1 LWYPFVFDK
10 EVRVNRIAKFM
21 QIIDPQAP
29 GRKWLVWT
37 MAFIITL
44 SAIGGIL
51 TLHRWSDASHRV
63 VELMSEIEGQANRLS
78 AIEWEAMSRK
88 GLLPELRHSHR
99 QVRDQLDR
107 DFSELSQYVEDDSFW
122 EIRRVYGAYIQATDE
137 EFRLLDSQRFA
148 DAMRVDDEKVDSA
161 YLALIELISQ
171 ARARYTAASRW
182 TLLAVDVGSASVLIF
197 AAISIGLLFSRYER
211 LQRGRQVLLVEQTA
225 LRRSEQR
232 FRSLVHNTS
241 DIIAILDP
249 LPPTFTFVSD
259 SIRRILGHRP
269 EDLIGSDIF
278 SFIHPNDAAIMQR
291 FLASCAYSVG
301 ATYMA
306 EVRIRHS
313 NGDWSVVE
321 AFGDNRMND
330 AAVRGIVVNFRDVSE
345 RKRIEED
352 LDQRQI
358 ELELPDR
365 KLH

>member
-1 LWYPFVFDK
+1 MGI
-10 EVRVNRIAKFM
+10 RVSWIAKFM
-21 QIIDPQAP
+21 QIVDPHVS

-63 VELMSEIEGQANRLS
+63 VELISEIEGQANRLS
-78 AIEWEAMSRK
+78 AIEWEAMSRQ
-88 GLLPELRHSHR
+88 GLFPELRHSHE
-99 QVRDQLDR
+99 QVRNQLDR
-107 DFSELSQYVEDDSFW
+107 DFSELSQYVDDDSFW
-122 EIRRVYGAYIQATDE
+122 EMRRIYSAYAQATDE
-137 EFRLLDSQRFA
+137 EFRLLDSLRFGE
-148 DAMRVDDEKVDSA
+148 AMRVDDEKADSA
-161 YLALIELISQ
+161 YLALIELISR
-171 ARARYTAASRW
+171 ARARFTASSRW

-211 LQRGRQVLLVEQTA
+211 LQRGRQVLLAEQTA
-225 LRRSEQR
+225 LRRSERR

-313 NGDWSVVE
+313 NGDWSLVE
-321 AFGDNRMND
+321 VLGDNRMSD

-345 RKRIEED
+345 RKRIEDD

-358 ELELPDR
+358 ELVLPDR

>member
-1 LWYPFVFDK
+1 M
-10 EVRVNRIAKFM
+10 R
-21 QIIDPQAP
+21 IIDPQASC
-29 GRKWLVWT
+29 RKWLVWT
-37 MAFIITL
+37 MACIITL
-44 SAIGGIL
+44 SAIGGML
-51 TLHRWSDASHRV
+51 MLRHWCDDGHRV
-63 VELMSEIEGQANRLS
+63 VELISDIEGQANRLS

-88 GLLPELRHSHR
+88 GLLPELRHSHD
-99 QVRDQLDR
+99 QVRNQLDR
-107 DFSELSQYVEDDSFW
+107 DFSELSQYIEDDSFW
-122 EIRRVYGAYIQATDE
+122 EIRRTYGTYIQATDE
-137 EFRLLDSQRFA
+137 EFRLLDSLQFA
-148 DAMRVDDEKVDSA
+148 EALRVDDEKVDTA
-161 YLALIELISQ
+161 YVTLIDLISR
-171 ARARYTAASRW
+171 ARVRYTAASRW
-182 TLLAVDVGSASVLIF
+182 TMLAVDVGSASVLIF

-211 LQRGRQVLLVEQTA
+211 LQRGRQVLLAEQSA

-249 LPPTFTFVSD
+249 LPPSFTFVSD

-330 AAVRGIVVNFRDVSE
+330 TAVRGIVVNFRDVSE
-345 RKRIEED
+345 RKRIEGD
-352 LDQRQI
+352 LNQRQI
-358 ELELPDR
+358 ELELSDR